1 MKDLKTQE
9 GRTAELKAI
18 EDSFLI
24 SLRGNSFDVCPDAVC
39 KVTRNSIELGIAA
52 TGSYMGKGFKMAFAS
67 DIQLYAAEPDSIFGR
82 KENEINFGSSGSF
95 SPEREESYWRTVHA
109 ASILKNWI
117 LACDIVNTHCKMY
130 ADLEKEIFELNK
142 EVKNEEATA

>member
-9 GRTAELKAI
+9 GRTAEIKAI
-18 EDSFLI
+18 ENSFLI

-39 KVTRNSIELGIAA
+39 KISRNSIELGIAA
-52 TGSYMGKGFKMAFAS
+52 TGSYMDKGFKMAFAS
-67 DIQLYAAEPDSIFGR
+67 DIQLYSAEPDSIFGR

-109 ASILKNWI
+109 ASILKNWAMASEI
-117 LACDIVNTHCKMY
+117 INTHCKMY

-142 EVKNEEATA
+142 EVKNEEATT

>member
-24 SLRGNSFDVCPDAVC
+24 SLMGNSFDVCPDAVC

-52 TGSYMGKGFKMAFAS
+52 NGSYMDKGFKMAFAS